1 MFLFSFVAYF
11 SYSEYAGM
19 FSVFYNQFNNG
30 ITNIIRNRVVGD
42 ILRDIKAITIFEKK
56 VFKT

>member
-1 MFLFSFVAYF
+1 MFLFSFFAYF

-42 ILRDIKAITIFEKK
+42 IPRDIKAS
-56 VFKT
+56 